1 MAVFVFFAFLSSPLA
16 SSHLLVRG
24 AGAGKVGPIV
34 VSSPEDDAAVVDAF
48 VFRQVDQNLFLN
60 ADVVY
65 KGNINAKIRTEG
77 EQKSIPWR
85 RFGWRL
91 RYVRTYTAK
100 EGSGRSARNSGGI
113 LTVSF
118 RRGRGGGVGTLP
130 EEGVVCP

>member
-1 MAVFVFFAFLSSPLA
+1 MSFAFLSSPLA

-65 KGNINAKIRTEG
+65 KGNINAKIKIRTEG

-85 RFGWRL
+85 RFGWPL
-91 RYVRTYTAK
+91 RYVRTYKYTAK
-100 EGSGRSARNSGGI
+100 EDSGRSVRNSGGI
-113 LTVSF
+113 LTV
-118 RRGRGGGVGTLP
+118 
-130 EEGVVCP
+130 